1 MCTLTT
7 LNLNGGGK
15 KQKGGKKDKKSK
27 DVENEVVL
35 AMPVNSKLP
44 WMGLDS
50 VPKEFHEDK
59 EEGRKIGQRYYIAE
73 FKEWTET

>member
-1 MCTLTT
+1 VVGIIESPNRTKSQMCTLTT

-50 VPKEFHEDK
+50 VPK
-59 EEGRKIGQRYYIAE
+59 
-73 FKEWTET
+73 